1 MFQAPEIVEDNAIH
15 QIKLKDEIMGSRM
28 RAPGEA
34 ESKALITYYTQLYF
48 AHLPNN

>member
-1 MFQAPEIVEDNAIH
+1 MFQAREIVQDNDIH
-15 QIKLKDEIMGSRM
+15 QIKLKNEIMGSRM

-34 ESKALITYYTQLYF
+34 DSKALITDDSHFYF